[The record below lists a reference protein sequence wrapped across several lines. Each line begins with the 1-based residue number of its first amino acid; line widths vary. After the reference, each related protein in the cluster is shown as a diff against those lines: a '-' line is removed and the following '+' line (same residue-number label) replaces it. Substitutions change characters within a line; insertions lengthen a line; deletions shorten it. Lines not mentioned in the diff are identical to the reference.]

1 MKKNMESY
9 QKEYSEKKFW
19 NKIKKCANIAGLKV
33 TYVALLLYYV
43 LSDPDVPTIDKA
55 KIYGALGYFILP
67 FDLIPDFIPFVG
79 YSDDLAALAWATHA
93 VWSNIT
99 PQMKERAKEQLHTW
113 FGDVETE
120 DLYTVVEQEQGFKVT
135 VLGEFGHFVYMLN
148 STIPPFYTGAPFPHR
163 QQ

>member
-9 QKEYSEKKFW
+9 QNEYSEKKFW

-67 FDLIPDFIPFVG
+67 LDLIPDFIPFVG

-113 FGDVETE
+113 FGDVETK
-120 DLYTVVEQEQGFKVT
+120 DLYTVVEQEQEEK
-135 VLGEFGHFVYMLN
+135 
-148 STIPPFYTGAPFPHR
+148 
-163 QQ
+163 